1 MLSLRA
7 ETSGQG
13 VAERGRGRALV
24 RREAILSVV
33 IGEGC
38 SPLTPALPARGREFP
53 LRRVLAFILATER
66 MPSPSPLRGGARGG
80 GRDPLDRVRA
90 SAGKPQFET
99 SGKLTRANAKRMRRE
114 PTGAERRL
122 WRGLRE
128 HVVVSASHFRRQVP
142 LGPYIADFCC
152 LGSRLIVEVDGEQH
166 GSEPG
171 LRRDA
176 KRDAYLAAEG
186 FRILRF
192 SNRDVMTSMSSVLDT
207 IHASLSPLNDKD
219 ASTPTPD
226 PSPHGGGGQARGPEF

>member
-1 MLSLRA
+1 
-7 ETSGQG
+7 
-13 VAERGRGRALV
+13 
-24 RREAILSVV
+24 
-33 IGEGC
+33 
-38 SPLTPALPARGREFP
+38 
-53 LRRVLAFILATER
+53 VLAST
-66 MPSPSPLRGGARGG
+66 
-80 GRDPLDRVRA
+80 
-90 SAGKPQFET
+90 GKPQFET

-114 PTGAERRL
+114 PTDAERRL
-122 WRGLRE
+122 WRCLRE

-166 GSEPG
+166 GSDVG
-171 LRRDA
+171 LQRDA

-219 ASTPTPD
+219 ASPLTPN
-226 PSPHGGGGQARGPEF
+226 PSPQGGGGQARGPEF